1 MRTLVVEGI
10 GAFIV
15 VEGGHL
21 FLGLE
26 VFLVG
31 VLMSVFYETL
41 SL

>member
-1 MRTLVVEGI
+1 MRTLVIEGI
-10 GAFIV
+10 EAFII

-26 VFLVG
+26 VFLIG

>member
-1 MRTLVVEGI
+1 MRTLVIEGI

>member
-1 MRTLVVEGI
+1 MRTLVIEGI

-15 VEGGHL
+15 VEGGHI

-26 VFLVG
+26 VFLIG